1 MMTRQ
6 LLGTLVAMTETPHW
20 LTEPEQHAWRSFVR
34 MNERLVGRLARQ
46 VQTESGL
53 STADYGVLVHLTEV
67 PGGRQRLLELAREVE
82 WEKSRMSH
90 HIDRMAK
97 RGLVVREDCASDRRG
112 AFVVVTPAGRAA
124 LAAAAPQHV
133 KAVRR
138 LFINPLSSAELAM
151 LADISNRIIEA
162 IDADGEAS

>member
-1 MMTRQ
+1 
-6 LLGTLVAMTETPHW
+6 MTETPHW

-34 MNERLVGRLARQ
+34 VHEKLLGRLSRQ

-67 PGGRQRLLELAREVE
+67 DGGRLRVLELARAVE

-97 RGLVVREDCASDRRG
+97 RGLVVREDCPTDARV
-112 AFVVVTPAGRAA
+112 AFVVVTPEGRAA
-124 LAAAAPQHV
+124 LATAAPRHV
-133 KAVRR
+133 EAVRR
-138 LFINPLSSAELAM
+138 LFVDPLSPAELAM
-151 LADISNRIIEA
+151 LAQISDRILEGLEQNR
-162 IDADGEAS
+162 G